1 MLTLITTIR
10 ISTTRR
16 TMSTSTGWM
25 LTKYSSSLRATGR
38 SAMMERR
45 YNLISSLWTM
55 IAMSLMMLGFS
66 TSTNRRPSLCLR
78 RRSVSEDSGQL
89 EVIYFLVAQLI
100 VINSRPEILMLLTS
114 ATSES
119 WTSLDREYSFQWE
132 DLWYQLWWE
141 ERNPVH
147 TLTVWWRSSPGLA
160 PAPSSRT
167 WDQSLTSPPCWPRPD
182 SGLSGKTI
190 W

>member
-45 YNLISSLWTM
+45 YSLISSRWTM

-66 TSTNRRPSLCLR
+66 TSTNRRPSLFLR

-89 EVIYFLVAQLI
+89 EVIYFLVAQLR
-100 VINSRPEILMLLTS
+100 VINSRPEILMLLES

-119 WTSLDREYSFQWE
+119 WTSSEPLWIANIHSSEKTFGTSCGEKKETQSILLRSGE
-132 DLWYQLWWE
+132 DQAQGWHQPLPPE
-141 ERNPVH
+141 H
-147 TLTVWWRSSPGLA
+147 GI
-160 PAPSSRT
+160 
-167 WDQSLTSPPCWPRPD
+167 SL
-182 SGLSGKTI
+182 
-190 W
+190 

>member
-25 LTKYSSSLRATGR
+25 LTKYSYSLRATGR

-45 YNLISSLWTM
+45 FSLISSRWTM

-66 TSTNRRPSLCLR
+66 TSTNRRPSLYLR

-89 EVIYFLVAQLI
+89 EVIYFLVAQLR
-100 VINSRPEILMLLTS
+100 VINSRPEILILLDF
-114 ATSES
+114 E
-119 WTSLDREYSFQWE
+119 WTTLNREYSFQWE

-182 SGLSGKTI
+182 SGLSGKII